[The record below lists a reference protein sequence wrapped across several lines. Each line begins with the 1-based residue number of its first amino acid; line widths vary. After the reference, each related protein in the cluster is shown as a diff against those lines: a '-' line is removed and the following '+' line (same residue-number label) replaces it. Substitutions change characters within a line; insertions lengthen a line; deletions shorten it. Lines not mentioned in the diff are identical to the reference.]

1 MNNETSITT
10 GFILNDKTSVTT
22 DFILNDKTSVTT
34 DFINR
39 GIRFSLTILI
49 FFFFWP
55 FFPSSGPISQ
65 IKPEFSTFEPF

>member
-10 GFILNDKTSVTT
+10 G
-22 DFILNDKTSVTT
+22 FILNDKTSVTT

-49 FFFFWP
+49 FFFFGP
-55 FFPSSGPISQ
+55 FFLVLDQSL
-65 IKPEFSTFEPF
+65 K